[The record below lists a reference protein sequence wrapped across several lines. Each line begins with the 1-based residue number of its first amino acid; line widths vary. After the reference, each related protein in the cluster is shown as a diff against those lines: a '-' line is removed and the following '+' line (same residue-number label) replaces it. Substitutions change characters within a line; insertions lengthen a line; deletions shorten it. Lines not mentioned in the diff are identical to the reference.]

1 MSNSRANGTPQACAA
16 CKYQRRKCAP
26 DCLLAPYFP
35 HDRPRQ
41 FLNAHKLFGVSN
53 ITKLIRNLDPP
64 EKDQAVRTIIFQ
76 SDVRANDPVGGCYR
90 IISELQQQIEY
101 YKAELGLVL
110 QQLAVCR
117 ASHQFQISLAY
128 GQEDFSTLNCESIVN
143 PTSYDRIQEMHE
155 EEYFLHDNN
164 NVLPLQDI
172 VAWAMQDT
180 ASSSLHDK
188 KTFVNECN
196 DVKPIIH
203 EIGGERLE
211 LKFDHEEETIQH
223 SDEAISKDKGIL
235 KDEIATFIS
244 KDVNEKT
251 TMPSIEESHQDHH
264 DLKTILPFKNCNN

>member
-1 MSNSRANGTPQACAA
+1 MSNSRANGTGPHACAA

-35 HDRPRQ
+35 HDHQHQ
-41 FLNAHKLFGVSN
+41 FLNAHKLFGISN

-64 EKDQAVRTIIFQ
+64 EKDQAMRTIIFQ

-110 QQLAVCR
+110 QQLAICC
-117 ASHQFQISLAY
+117 ASHQSRTSLTY
-128 GQEDFSTLNCESIVN
+128 GLEDLSTLNCESIVN
-143 PTSYDRIQEMHE
+143 PTSNDRMQETHE

-164 NVLPLQDI
+164 NVVPLQDI

-180 ASSSLHDK
+180 VSSSLHDK
-188 KTFVNECN
+188 KTFVNECD
-196 DVKPIIH
+196 DVKPTVL

-235 KDEIATFIS
+235 RLP
-244 KDVNEKT
+244 
-251 TMPSIEESHQDHH
+251 PSF
-264 DLKTILPFKNCNN
+264 LKM